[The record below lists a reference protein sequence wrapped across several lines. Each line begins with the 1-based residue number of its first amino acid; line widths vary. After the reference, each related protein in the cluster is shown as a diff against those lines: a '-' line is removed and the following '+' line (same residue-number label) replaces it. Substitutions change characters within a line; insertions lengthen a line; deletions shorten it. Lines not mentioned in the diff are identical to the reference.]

1 MLSFKSQ
8 NMFTLFIFAQV
19 PRSSGSLLCCA
30 KRCFN
35 NFWMCLIFVACT
47 FYETHLYIEGFSAT
61 QTIAKQTKQI
71 SRKCQLF
78 LNEVHTSQSSALL
91 VVSFFT
97 FVFVAE
103 IVIFSVEF
111 FFHWN
116 CIFLRWNRVIL
127 LKDTSLYTKK
137 KRIDFVAFDSENLNV
152 PKQTHSIA

>member
-1 MLSFKSQ
+1 
-8 NMFTLFIFAQV
+8 
-19 PRSSGSLLCCA
+19 
-30 KRCFN
+30 
-35 NFWMCLIFVACT
+35 MCLIFVACT

-103 IVIFSVEF
+103 IGIFFVEF
-111 FFHWN
+111 FFTLKLRYSIERN
-116 CIFLRWNRVIL
+116 IFVYEEETN
-127 LKDTSLYTKK
+127 
-137 KRIDFVAFDSENLNV
+137 
-152 PKQTHSIA
+152 